1 MVNAVLARAARHFL
15 SKVESLAMTRIE
27 VPPARHQRVKGDA
40 ADDSMAVVGAA
51 LAAWMPL
58 LSPRP
63 QAAANTRS
71 ATTPKRSLCLIFIP
85 PLAVEP
91 HDGIEG
97 DGTNRPL
104 SEFPS

>member
-27 VPPARHQRVKGDA
+27 VPPARQPRAKGDGV
-40 ADDSMAVVGAA
+40 DDLMAVVGAA
-51 LAAWMPL
+51 LAAWVPI
-58 LSPRP
+58 LSPPP
-63 QAAANTRS
+63 QAAAITRS

-97 DGTNRPL
+97 GRD
-104 SEFPS
+104 